1 LILKFKYFLCFT
13 HIIYIIFIL
22 AAAPVKA
29 PVAGVQAE
37 KAAAATKPKKE
48 FYTVAEVAQHASS
61 DDCWIVIEDK
71 VSACACAMCGDACVC
86 DVCACAVSALM
97 VFVSRCTT

>member
-1 LILKFKYFLCFT
+1 LFNC
-13 HIIYIIFIL
+13 IYIIFIL
-22 AAAPVKA
+22 AAAPGKA

-48 FYTVAEVAQHASS
+48 FYTVEEVAQHASS
-61 DDCWIVIEDK
+61 DDCWIIIEDK
-71 VSACACAMCGDACVC
+71 VSACACVVMM
-86 DVCACAVSALM
+86 CACAVSALM